1 MEKDVIN
8 KTSVYFKLLSEEAQ
22 NKIAKNILDEA
33 IKPTNRS
40 ILLHPETGKVV
51 DLKDLVESEGMAK
64 GILIIKNIL
73 EKSSENPEKSSVKAY
88 TDDDMKQLFAK
99 LEAGTIED
107 PTEES
112 FIKIVKESIE
122 KQLTEKDT
130 KEQSIRETQDSEEP
144 KISGPEKFI
153 NALTDL
159 IQTSQIEWGYSPKI
173 GDLLYSSFLL
183 STISLVHTK
192 GSEMN
197 SFRSLEPSAVFEIYS
212 QVGHDILDAWGDKES
227 APLGREMLVMGLMS
241 LAAEYAADIEHEII
255 SGEEIGRIFNPDGC
269 DCNCENCS
277 CIRN

>member
-8 KTSVYFKLLSEEAQ
+8 KTSVYFKLLSEDAQ
-22 NKIAKNILDEA
+22 NKIAKSILDEA

-51 DLKDLVESEGMAK
+51 DLKDLVKSAGMAQ

-73 EKSSENPEKSSVKAY
+73 EKSSEDPDKVSVKAY
-88 TDDDMKQLFAK
+88 SDDEMKQLFAK

-107 PTEES
+107 STEAS
-112 FIKIVKESIE
+112 FVKIVKESIE

-130 KEQSIRETQDSEEP
+130 KEQPAKETQGSEEP

-159 IQTSQIEWGYSPKI
+159 IETSQNEWGYNPKI

-192 GSEMN
+192 GSEM
-197 SFRSLEPSAVFEIYS
+197 STFRSLEPSSVFEIYN
-212 QVGHDILDAWGDKES
+212 QVGHDILDAWGEKES
-227 APLGREMLVMGLMS
+227 APLGQEMLVMGLMS

-255 SGEEIGRIFNPDGC
+255 SGEEISKIFNPDGC
-269 DCNCENCS
+269 DYDCENCS

>member
-8 KTSVYFKLLSEEAQ
+8 KTSVYFKLLSEDAQ
-22 NKIAKNILDEA
+22 NKIAKSILDEA

-51 DLKDLVESEGMAK
+51 DLKDLVKSAGMTQ

-73 EKSSENPEKSSVKAY
+73 EKSSEDPDKVSVKAY
-88 TDDDMKQLFAK
+88 SDDDMKQLFAK

-107 PTEES
+107 PTEAS
-112 FIKIVKESIE
+112 FVKIVKESIE

-130 KEQSIRETQDSEEP
+130 KEQPVKETQDSEKP

-159 IQTSQIEWGYSPKI
+159 IETSQNEWGYNPKI
-173 GDLLYSSFLL
+173 GDLLYSAFLL

-192 GSEMN
+192 GSEM
-197 SFRSLEPSAVFEIYS
+197 STFRSLEPSAVFEIYN
-212 QVGHDILDAWGDKES
+212 QVGHDILDAWGEKES
-227 APLGREMLVMGLMS
+227 APLGQEMLVMGLMS
-241 LAAEYAADIEHEII
+241 LAAEYAADIEHEMIT
-255 SGEEIGRIFNPDGC
+255 GEEIGRIFNPDGC

>member
-1 MEKDVIN
+1 M
-8 KTSVYFKLLSEEAQ
+8 
-22 NKIAKNILDEA
+22 
-33 IKPTNRS
+33 
-40 ILLHPETGKVV
+40 
-51 DLKDLVESEGMAK
+51 
-64 GILIIKNIL
+64 
-73 EKSSENPEKSSVKAY
+73 KAY

-107 PTEES
+107 PTEAS
-112 FIKIVKESIE
+112 FVKIVKESIE

-130 KEQSIRETQDSEEP
+130 KEQLTKETQDAKSQDWQ
-144 KISGPEKFI
+144 PEKFM

-197 SFRSLEPSAVFEIYS
+197 SFRSLEPSAVFEIYN

-255 SGEEIGRIFNPDGC
+255 SE
-269 DCNCENCS
+269 
-277 CIRN
+277 

>member
-8 KTSVYFKLLSEEAQ
+8 KTSVYFKLLSEDAQ

-51 DLKDLVESEGMAK
+51 DLKDLVKSVGMAQ
-64 GILIIKNIL
+64 GISIIKNIL

-88 TDDDMKQLFAK
+88 TEDDMKQLFAK

-130 KEQSIRETQDSEEP
+130 KEQSTREIQDSAEP
-144 KISGPEKFI
+144 KIGGPEKFM

-197 SFRSLEPSAVFEIYS
+197 SFRSLEPSAVFEIYN
-212 QVGHDILDAWGDKES
+212 QVGHDILDAWEDKES

-241 LAAEYAADIEHEII
+241 LATEFAVDIEHEMIT
-255 SGEEIGRIFNPDGC
+255 GEEIGRIFNPDGC